1 MTHVMTTERQLGA
14 AIRQARTEAGL
25 TQSELAELAGV
36 SRAFVSGMESASRP
50 GAELRRVL
58 AILRALELGIVLERD
73 HDDFESA
80 LEATL
85 SESAQER

>member
-1 MTHVMTTERQLGA
+1 MTTERQLGA
-14 AIRQARTEAGL
+14 AIRHARTSAGL
-25 TQSELAELAGV
+25 TQFELAERAGV
-36 SRAFVSGMESASRP
+36 SRAFVSGVESASRP

-58 AILRALELGIVLERD
+58 AVLRALGLGITLERD

-85 SESAQER
+85 GETPQER

>member
-1 MTHVMTTERQLGA
+1 MTTERQLGA
-14 AIRQARTEAGL
+14 AIRQARTKAGL

-50 GAELRRVL
+50 GAELQRVL
-58 AILRALELGIVLERD
+58 AILRALGLGIVLERD

-85 SESAQER
+85 SEAAQER

>member
-1 MTHVMTTERQLGA
+1 MRTERQLGA
-14 AIRQARTEAGL
+14 AIRQARTQAGL
-25 TQSELAELAGV
+25 TQAELAELAGV
-36 SRAFVSGMESASRP
+36 SRALVSGVESGARP
-50 GAELRRVL
+50 GAELQRVL
-58 AILRALELGIVLERD
+58 AILRALGLGLVLERD